1 VIAIPVLLY
10 HSISSR
16 AQPGATRWTVSPRE
30 FSLHVETIGSSGRT
44 GLTLAALGACLR
56 GEQVLPPRPVALTFD
71 DGYADVIDAVATLA
85 DRALPSTTFVTT
97 GRVGTPGMISRPA
110 LADLRR
116 LPLAEVAAHGV
127 HHHRL
132 DELPGAR
139 IVDEVQGSKAQ
150 LEDLIGAPV
159 TSFAYP
165 HGSYDARVRD
175 AVIAAGYGAAAAVK
189 NALSHSSDDPF
200 AIARWTVTAGTTPR
214 RIGEILEGQG
224 APLAWRRER
233 LRTRAGRTARR
244 LRRLARGESRAGLR

>member
-1 VIAIPVLLY
+1 MIPVLLY
-10 HSISSR
+10 HSISDR
-16 AQPGATRWTVSPRE
+16 AQAGASRWTVSPRE
-30 FSLHVETIGSSGRT
+30 FSLHVETIGSSGCT
-44 GLTLAALGACLR
+44 GLTVSGLGACFR
-56 GEQVLPPRPVALTFD
+56 GEAVLPPRPVVLTFD
-71 DGYADVIDAVATLA
+71 DGYADVVGAVEKLA
-85 DRALPSTTFVTT
+85 DLALPSTTFVTT
-97 GRVGTPGMISRPA
+97 GRVGSAGMISRPA
-110 LADLRR
+110 LTDLRR

-127 HHHRL
+127 HHQRL
-132 DELPGAR
+132 DELAGAR

-165 HGSYDARVRD
+165 HGSYDGRVRD
-175 AVIAAGYGAAAAVK
+175 AVIAAGYEAAAAVK

-233 LRTRAGRTARR
+233 VRTRAGRTARR
-244 LRRLARGESRAGLR
+244 LRRLAKGESRAGLR